1 MIKQRKIVPGEII
14 EFIIEGDSS
23 VEEILGVIQNHYGS
37 ISKSVI
43 WNLSAGSNSRLTSAD
58 MVLIAKTVKKY
69 AVHTRAAYVCPV
81 DLEFGLF
88 RMYQSYAEMQ
98 GVTTGMKVFRSRDEA
113 LLWLKVKKDSP
124 MEVVSEGIP
133 LTRRCC

>member
-1 MIKQRKIVPGEII
+1 MPGEII

-23 VEEILGVIQNHYGS
+23 VEEILEVIKNHYGS
-37 ISKSVI
+37 ISKSVL

-58 MVLIAKTVKKY
+58 MVRIARAVKKY
-69 AVHTRAAYVCPV
+69 AVHSQAAYVCPA

-98 GVTTGMKVFRSRDEA
+98 GVATGMRVFRSRDKA
-113 LLWLKVKKDSP
+113 LLWLKEKVP
-124 MEVVSEGIP
+124 YLMTV
-133 LTRRCC
+133 